1 MTQFSRNTIV
11 EIIDALGLS
20 AHADIESFLIRFEM
34 EEADNHSTL
43 DPRKL
48 DIVKYLIENPNKKG
62 PYGANLVFEIAEF
75 LLENNRH
82 RDLEEAFPRLVR
94 SLKRNGYIIED
105 SKLKTILPEKIHLAE
120 AEDELTTLLKRFKFT
135 TAKGHFEQ
143 ALSAHTRGDW
153 AGANSQLRPFIES
166 LFDSIAET
174 LCSDKTKLPQTSH
187 ARKEFL
193 TTLNPPFLQT
203 TLNEWEPTGK
213 GFVQGFWY
221 RLHPSGPHP
230 GLSDEEDS
238 TFRLHLV
245 LIVANHNMRRLVTYS
260 PIS

>member
-11 EIIDALGLS
+11 EVVDALGFS
-20 AHADIESFLIRFEM
+20 AHADIESFLIRFEI
-34 EEADNHSTL
+34 EEADNHGTL

-48 DIVKYLIENPNKKG
+48 GIVKYLNENPAKKG
-62 PYGANLVFEIAEF
+62 PYGANLVFEIIEF
-75 LLENNRH
+75 LLEKNRYG
-82 RDLEEAFPRLVR
+82 DFEERFPRLVR
-94 SLKRNGYIIED
+94 SLKRNGFIVD
-105 SKLKTILPEKIHLAE
+105 NNKLKTILPEELHLTE
-120 AEDELTTLLKRFKFT
+120 AEDELTSLLIQFGFAT
-135 TAKGHFEQ
+135 PKGHFDQ

-153 AGANSQLRPFIES
+153 AGANSQLRPFVES

-174 LCSDKTKLPQTSH
+174 LCPDKTKLPQTSH
-187 ARKEFL
+187 GRKEFL

-245 LIVANHNMRRLVTYS
+245 IIIASHYMRRLVTYS
-260 PIS
+260 RNH